1 MRLLTNML
9 AIVYF
14 YQVEETDEE
23 SINLPFIVINSLDP
37 YSPRSFASNNY
48 FNQNFVVQ
56 IDVES
61 KEDSIT
67 KLVANEITKELFKHY
82 LFKLDGGLDEFFIE
96 TQRFVDSRRYEGIP
110 KILIRVLIMTETVKT
125 SSTLI
130 GFEKVYVGIY
140 NNNGDLQE
148 ILEWKDDHG
157 GTVNMKIAGL
167 DADELRVR
175 ASNKFVWIS
184 KKGQE
189 M

>member
-1 MRLLTNML
+1 MISDIFEYIEKVLNSN
-9 AIVYF
+9 AIVNEHVGNRIFF

-37 YSPRSFASNNY
+37 YSTRSFSSNNY

-110 KILIRVLIMTETVKT
+110 KNI
-125 SSTLI
+125 
-130 GFEKVYVGIY
+130 
-140 NNNGDLQE
+140 N
-148 ILEWKDDHG
+148 
-157 GTVNMKIAGL
+157 
-167 DADELRVR
+167 
-175 ASNKFVWIS
+175 
-184 KKGQE
+184 
-189 M
+189 

>member
-1 MRLLTNML
+1 MISDIFEYIEKVLNSN
-9 AIVYF
+9 AIVNEYVGNRIFF

-110 KILIRVLIMTETVKT
+110 KNI
-125 SSTLI
+125 
-130 GFEKVYVGIY
+130 
-140 NNNGDLQE
+140 N
-148 ILEWKDDHG
+148 
-157 GTVNMKIAGL
+157 
-167 DADELRVR
+167 
-175 ASNKFVWIS
+175 
-184 KKGQE
+184 
-189 M
+189 

>member
-1 MRLLTNML
+1 MISDIFEYIEKVLNSN
-9 AIVYF
+9 AIVNEHVGNRIFF

-37 YSPRSFASNNY
+37 YSPCSFASNNY

-61 KEDSIT
+61 KDDSIT

-110 KILIRVLIMTETVKT
+110 KNI
-125 SSTLI
+125 
-130 GFEKVYVGIY
+130 
-140 NNNGDLQE
+140 N
-148 ILEWKDDHG
+148 
-157 GTVNMKIAGL
+157 
-167 DADELRVR
+167 
-175 ASNKFVWIS
+175 
-184 KKGQE
+184 
-189 M
+189 

>member
-61 KEDSIT
+61 KDDSIT
-67 KLVANEITKELFKHY
+67 KLVANEITKNY
-82 LFKLDGGLDEFFIE
+82 LSI
-96 TQRFVDSRRYEGIP
+96 
-110 KILIRVLIMTETVKT
+110 
-125 SSTLI
+125 
-130 GFEKVYVGIY
+130 IY
-140 NNNGDLQE
+140 
-148 ILEWKDDHG
+148 
-157 GTVNMKIAGL
+157 
-167 DADELRVR
+167 
-175 ASNKFVWIS
+175 SN
-184 KKGQE
+184 
-189 M
+189 

>member
-1 MRLLTNML
+1 MISDIFEYIEKVLNSN
-9 AIVYF
+9 AIVNEHVGNRIF

-82 LFKLDGGLDEFFIE
+82 LFKLDGGLDEFLLKLK
-96 TQRFVDSRRYEGIP
+96 G
-110 KILIRVLIMTETVKT
+110 LL
-125 SSTLI
+125 
-130 GFEKVYVGIY
+130 
-140 NNNGDLQE
+140 
-148 ILEWKDDHG
+148 ILED
-157 GTVNMKIAGL
+157 MK
-167 DADELRVR
+167 EYQ
-175 ASNKFVWIS
+175 KY
-184 KKGQE
+184 
-189 M
+189 

>member
-1 MRLLTNML
+1 MISDIFEYIEKVLNSN
-9 AIVYF
+9 AIVNEHVGNRIFF

-82 LFKLDGGLDEFFIE
+82 LFKLDGGLDEFLLKLKGLLILE
-96 TQRFVDSRRYEGIP
+96 DMKEYQ
-110 KILIRVLIMTETVKT
+110 KILIR
-125 SSTLI
+125 S
-130 GFEKVYVGIY
+130 
-140 NNNGDLQE
+140 
-148 ILEWKDDHG
+148 
-157 GTVNMKIAGL
+157 VNY
-167 DADELRVR
+167 DRN
-175 ASNKFVWIS
+175 S
-184 KKGQE
+184 
-189 M
+189 

>member
-1 MRLLTNML
+1 MISDIFEYIEKVLNSN
-9 AIVYF
+9 AIVNEHVGNRIF

-110 KILIRVLIMTETVKT
+110 KNI
-125 SSTLI
+125 
-130 GFEKVYVGIY
+130 
-140 NNNGDLQE
+140 N
-148 ILEWKDDHG
+148 
-157 GTVNMKIAGL
+157 
-167 DADELRVR
+167 
-175 ASNKFVWIS
+175 
-184 KKGQE
+184 
-189 M
+189 

>member
-1 MRLLTNML
+1 MISDIFEYIEIVLKSN
-9 AIVYF
+9 AIVKEHVGNRIFF

-61 KEDSIT
+61 KDDSIT

-110 KILIRVLIMTETVKT
+110 KNI
-125 SSTLI
+125 
-130 GFEKVYVGIY
+130 
-140 NNNGDLQE
+140 N
-148 ILEWKDDHG
+148 
-157 GTVNMKIAGL
+157 
-167 DADELRVR
+167 
-175 ASNKFVWIS
+175 
-184 KKGQE
+184 
-189 M
+189 

>member
-1 MRLLTNML
+1 MISDIFEYIEKVLNSN
-9 AIVYF
+9 AIVNEHVGKLIFF

-110 KILIRVLIMTETVKT
+110 KNI
-125 SSTLI
+125 
-130 GFEKVYVGIY
+130 
-140 NNNGDLQE
+140 N
-148 ILEWKDDHG
+148 
-157 GTVNMKIAGL
+157 
-167 DADELRVR
+167 
-175 ASNKFVWIS
+175 
-184 KKGQE
+184 
-189 M
+189 

>member
-1 MRLLTNML
+1 MVNEHVGNR
-9 AIVYF
+9 IFF

-110 KILIRVLIMTETVKT
+110 KNI
-125 SSTLI
+125 
-130 GFEKVYVGIY
+130 
-140 NNNGDLQE
+140 N
-148 ILEWKDDHG
+148 
-157 GTVNMKIAGL
+157 
-167 DADELRVR
+167 
-175 ASNKFVWIS
+175 
-184 KKGQE
+184 
-189 M
+189 

>member
-1 MRLLTNML
+1 MISDIFEYIEKVLNSN
-9 AIVYF
+9 AIVHEHVGNRIFF

-61 KEDSIT
+61 KDDSIT

-110 KILIRVLIMTETVKT
+110 KNI
-125 SSTLI
+125 
-130 GFEKVYVGIY
+130 
-140 NNNGDLQE
+140 N
-148 ILEWKDDHG
+148 
-157 GTVNMKIAGL
+157 
-167 DADELRVR
+167 
-175 ASNKFVWIS
+175 
-184 KKGQE
+184 
-189 M
+189 

>member
-1 MRLLTNML
+1 MISDIFEYIEKVLNSN
-9 AIVYF
+9 AIVNEHVGNRIFF

-110 KILIRVLIMTETVKT
+110 
-125 SSTLI
+125 
-130 GFEKVYVGIY
+130 
-140 NNNGDLQE
+140 NNIN
-148 ILEWKDDHG
+148 
-157 GTVNMKIAGL
+157 
-167 DADELRVR
+167 
-175 ASNKFVWIS
+175 
-184 KKGQE
+184 
-189 M
+189 

>member
-110 KILIRVLIMTETVKT
+110 KILIR
-125 SSTLI
+125 S
-130 GFEKVYVGIY
+130 
-140 NNNGDLQE
+140 
-148 ILEWKDDHG
+148 
-157 GTVNMKIAGL
+157 VNY
-167 DADELRVR
+167 DRN
-175 ASNKFVWIS
+175 S
-184 KKGQE
+184 
-189 M
+189 